1 MSEMSFSSAF
11 FPSEPC
17 LCPWNISLN
26 ACYND
31 SDLVW
36 VGGGRDGGGGVG
48 GGPWRVSTKKRKPP
62 KCKSTKDGILGR
74 GILQNAECRMALF
87 SKGKKNNAKLFSRF
101 ICILRTM
108 PFCIL
113 RSAKCPCVAS
123 LLHSRYSL
131 KLWWVKRMKIA
142 AFIPT
147 SFPDNNVFIL
157 RYCVTEQLIDM
168 SGLPVV

>member
-48 GGPWRVSTKKRKPP
+48 WGPWRVSTKKRKPP